1 MTTIEL
7 SFTFCNEDH
16 TQLSNELVRN
26 IRRYVAETLQ
36 NCGFGAVQETAS
48 GKFDN
53 LHAVPINDQ
62 YYDMER
68 ELFISYVWWY
78 PIQEGQG
85 RYDQLVSVGLPQIK
99 THLRTNYQIYS
110 IIRLCLT

>member
-1 MTTIEL
+1 MATIEL

-16 TQLSNELVRN
+16 SQLSNELVRN

-36 NCGFGAVQETAS
+36 NCGFGAVQETAT

-62 YYDMER
+62 YYEFER

-85 RYDQLVSVGLPQIK
+85 RYDQLVSIGLPQIK